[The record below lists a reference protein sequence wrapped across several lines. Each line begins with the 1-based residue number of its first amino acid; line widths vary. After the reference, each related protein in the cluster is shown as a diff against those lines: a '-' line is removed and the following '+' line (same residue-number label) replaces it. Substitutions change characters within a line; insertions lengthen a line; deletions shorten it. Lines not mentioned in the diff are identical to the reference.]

1 MMHRNDP
8 RNADTLT
15 FTSDFMRWCDEV
27 AYLLD
32 DGTTGKQISE
42 ADDEGCAWEQYC
54 ALQSA
59 AEFVRE
65 WC

>member
-15 FTSDFMRWCDEV
+15 FTSDFMR
-27 AYLLD
+27 
-32 DGTTGKQISE
+32 TGKQISE